1 MPTSKQGG
9 NLPFPKHLQNI
20 SGEPD
25 EWCMIAVPFK
35 RQLDWCDNFRSFGL
49 LCYCPNYINF
59 GRNLPRRKRGI
70 RLLIPGYL
78 FSPCFKEPAFW
89 EIVKQGRGMVNVVR
103 AFSGEILLLHN
114 DDVTI
119 IRRIEAGLNTP
130 PPPGKALHH
139 FKTGQKVRFSGDLLG
154 RWPSGKVARS
164 DDGQIVVEVEVM
176 GRSVPFTVYPHQI
189 ERM

>member
-9 NLPFPKHLQNI
+9 NLPFPKDLQNM

-89 EIVKQGRGMVNVVR
+89 EVVKQGRGMVNVVR
-103 AFSGEILLLHN
+103 AFSGEI
-114 DDVTI
+114 
-119 IRRIEAGLNTP
+119 
-130 PPPGKALHH
+130 
-139 FKTGQKVRFSGDLLG
+139 
-154 RWPSGKVARS
+154 
-164 DDGQIVVEVEVM
+164 
-176 GRSVPFTVYPHQI
+176 
-189 ERM
+189 